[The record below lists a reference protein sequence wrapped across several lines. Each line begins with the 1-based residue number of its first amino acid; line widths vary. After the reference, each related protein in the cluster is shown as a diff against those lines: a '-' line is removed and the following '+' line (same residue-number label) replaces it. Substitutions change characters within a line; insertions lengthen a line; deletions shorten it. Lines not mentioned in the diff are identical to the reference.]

1 MSNALDERLQE
12 NVWETRIP
20 LKIKISPKDLITSVP
35 LTLYYSLPR
44 ISYLSS
50 IFGDIIKN
58 FEGFIQVQLSDFW
71 IECEGVPLKWQYPF
85 GVLVDNLGIDA
96 SSGPLTLTVHIK
108 DFPSEKVVQYTSL
121 DSIRFYFINSIKEAD
136 LIRYPISKKVFN
148 LKKDET
154 ERLVQI
160 ISKER
165 NITEYRK
172 LINFEEKIV
181 KYPDKLVFCRTDLVI
196 TKSVEAKK
204 ADNENYKM
212 EQFLKDSLGDLIYNK
227 LKDICKIIIHGMEVE
242 ENVSFIYYYYNF
254 CYMDTFLY
262 ISFVD
267 KAIQENK

>member
-121 DSIRFYFINSIKEAD
+121 DSIRFYFINPFFIA
-136 LIRYPISKKVFN
+136 ICCIQTNVF
-148 LKKDET
+148 K
-154 ERLVQI
+154 
-160 ISKER
+160 
-165 NITEYRK
+165 
-172 LINFEEKIV
+172 
-181 KYPDKLVFCRTDLVI
+181 PRTV
-196 TKSVEAKK
+196 V
-204 ADNENYKM
+204 
-212 EQFLKDSLGDLIYNK
+212 
-227 LKDICKIIIHGMEVE
+227 CKIITCKKKHV
-242 ENVSFIYYYYNF
+242 
-254 CYMDTFLY
+254 
-262 ISFVD
+262 ISG
-267 KAIQENK
+267 IS